1 MKDTRE
7 TKEKEGC
14 DCTIEDVLKRNLQKH
29 LSKMKHVDNGNLHE
43 TVIHLVEDPLIRM
56 VLSETKGN
64 QIKASEMLGLNRNTL
79 RKKIKEFRIKVK

>member
-7 TKEKEGC
+7 TKETEGC
-14 DCTIEDVLKRNLQKH
+14 DCTIEDVLKKNLQKH
-29 LSKMKHVDNGNLHE
+29 LSKMKHVDNGNLYE

-56 VLSETKGN
+56 VLSESKGN